1 MFLLIT
7 EFNSNILDC
16 QNTVLS
22 ILGFVGNKLEQTT
35 DSLILSFL
43 YNQVV
48 FPLFEETKLFL
59 HKKKGQIY

>member
-1 MFLLIT
+1 MLLLLT
-7 EFNSNILDC
+7 EVNSNTLDC
-16 QNTVLS
+16 QNAVLS
-22 ILGFVGNKLEQTT
+22 ILGFVDNKLEQTS

-48 FPLFEETKLFL
+48 FPLFEETELFL